1 MRIKPAEPKRSFSV
15 YLPNSLYQKLEA
27 KAGRGKL
34 NTFINQVLEEKLIKE
49 EQKQKE
55 EFQKKLI
62 AGYKAVAKSQ
72 KRQVEDEMWD
82 ETTRDGLN

>member
-1 MRIKPAEPKRSFSV
+1 MRTKPAEPKRSFSV

-34 NTFINQVLEEKLIKE
+34 NTFINQVLEEKLIRE

-62 AGYKAVAKSQ
+62 AGYKAVAKNQ
-72 KRQVEDEMWD
+72 KRQVEDEM
-82 ETTRDGLN
+82 